1 MNKIHWTY
9 FNQDNCLQFIDERNS
24 ILYWINRTCD
34 FYYLNHSS
42 DLFNLSTYEIVD
54 ISEDLDY
61 LKYLAES
68 DYQKKIE
75 YIV

>member
-9 FNQDNCLQFIDERNS
+9 FNQDNCLQFIDEQNS
-24 ILYWINRTCD
+24 VLYWINRMGD

>member
-24 ILYWINRTCD
+24 ILYWINRTGD

-75 YIV
+75 